1 MNTLSVQ
8 GAALY
13 YKAAKSAD
21 IAATRKE
28 GFAPD
33 SPTTKHQAL
42 ASDPEHAN
50 ESTAQHKLHSPSES
64 TEAKQSDDLAH
75 GEAHTTSGG
84 NSIPDPTR
92 YKQEDKADEDE
103 DGNKTTTSQY
113 TAEELDVIEQLKS
126 RDREVRAHEAAH
138 AAVGGQ
144 YAGTP
149 SYTFQRGP
157 DGRNYAIGG
166 KVSIDVSTIPNDP
179 EATARKMD
187 IVRRAAL
194 APAEPSAPDRRI
206 AQEALVK
213 KQKALTEVA
222 KAQNE
227 AEEEKNKTDE
237 TTEPDDNKSSQDSST
252 TQQNTGTNNSYDSTA
267 EPSNSR
273 PVSLQQ
279 QVEAVYSSSEP
290 KSASSTFKIAV

>member
-13 YKAAKSAD
+13 YKATKSAD
-21 IAATRKE
+21 IAATRKV

-33 SPTTKHQAL
+33 PPTAKHQAL

-64 TEAKQSDDLAH
+64 TEAEQSDDLAH
-75 GEAHTTSGG
+75 GQAHTTSGG

-92 YKQEDKADEDE
+92 YKQEDKEDENE
-103 DGNKTTTSQY
+103 DGNKTITSQY
-113 TAEELDVIEQLKS
+113 TSEELDVIEQLKA

-138 AAVGGQ
+138 ATVGGQ
-144 YAGTP
+144 YAGSP

-166 KVSIDVSTIPNDP
+166 KVSIDVSTIPSDP

-222 KAQNE
+222 KAQKE
-227 AEEEKNKTDE
+227 AEEENKTDE
-237 TTEPDDNKSSQDSST
+237 TTGSDDKKSSEDSST

-273 PVSLQQ
+273 SVSLQQ
-279 QVEAVYSSSEP
+279 QVEAIYSSSEP
-290 KSASSTFKIAV
+290 ESASSTFKITV